1 MKSITQMYGSMAL
14 YVMRL
19 GSRPVLI
26 ALGVLEG
33 CGILLLLAK
42 IPFWSLERWILCL
55 TLAIFFIVSLFQF
68 LQEYRHGRT
77 VFENAKE
84 SQVNPLSAC
93 RAFLYEEAV
102 RQGRHMRDPK
112 VYRKV
117 RIYFTERI
125 LTRTLLQTEG

>member
-1 MKSITQMYGSMAL
+1 MKPITQMYGSMAL
-14 YVMRL
+14 YAMRL

-33 CGILLLLAK
+33 CGILFLLAG

-55 TLAIFFIVSLFQF
+55 ILAIFFIVSLFQF
-68 LQEYRHGRT
+68 FREYRHGRT
-77 VFENAKE
+77 VFENAKATGT
-84 SQVNPLSAC
+84 NPLSAC
-93 RAFLYEEAV
+93 RAFLYEKAV

-112 VYRKV
+112 VYRKA

>member
-1 MKSITQMYGSMAL
+1 MKPITQMYGSMAL
-14 YVMRL
+14 YAVRL
-19 GSRPVLI
+19 GSRPALI

-33 CGILLLLAK
+33 CGILFLLAG
-42 IPFWSLERWILCL
+42 IPFWSLERWILCIV
-55 TLAIFFIVSLFQF
+55 LAIFFIVSLFQF
-68 LQEYRHGRT
+68 LREYRHGRT
-77 VFENAKE
+77 VFENAKATGT
-84 SQVNPLSAC
+84 NPLSAC

-112 VYRKV
+112 VYRKA